1 MNFKS
6 YIESVPNFPK
16 KGIIFRDI
24 QPLLENSLAFKYSIK
39 EMGALVSLPD
49 VWVGVESRGFIFAS
63 ALSVMFGGGVFL
75 IRKIGKLPN
84 KNLNSIS
91 YGLEYGLDTI
101 QMKSS
106 KIEKKAIIVDDVL
119 ATGGTI
125 NAAQKLCE
133 KSNYKVLD
141 ILVLI
146 DLGLNPSLSKQ
157 VKSLIRYE

>member
-1 MNFKS
+1 MDYGK
-6 YIESVPNFPK
+6 YIETIPDFPHN
-16 KGIIFRDI
+16 GIQFKDI
-24 QPLLENSLAFKYSIK
+24 QPLLEDGLAFKNSI
-39 EMGALVSLPD
+39 EDMGALVDIPD
-49 VWVGVESRGFIFAS
+49 VWVGIESRGFIFAS
-63 ALSVMFGGGVFL
+63 ALAIMFGGGVSL
-75 IRKIGKLPN
+75 IRKKGKLPN
-84 KNLNSIS
+84 KNLNTIS
-91 YGLEYGLDTI
+91 YGLEYGSDTI

-106 KIEKKAIIVDDVL
+106 EKEKKVVIVDDVL

-125 NAAQKLCE
+125 EAAQKLCK

>member
-1 MNFKS
+1 MDYGK
-6 YIESVPNFPK
+6 YIETIPDFPH
-16 KGIIFRDI
+16 KGIQFKDI
-24 QPLLENSLAFKYSIK
+24 QPLLEDELAFKNSIE
-39 EMGALVSLPD
+39 EMGALVGIPD

-63 ALSVMFGGGVFL
+63 ALAIMFGGGVSL
-75 IRKIGKLPN
+75 IRKKGKLPN
-84 KNLNSIS
+84 KNLNTIS
-91 YGLEYGLDTI
+91 YALEYRSDTI

-106 KIEKKAIIVDDVL
+106 ENEKKVVIVDDVL

-125 NAAQKLCE
+125 KAAQKLCE

-157 VKSLIRYE
+157 VKSLISYE

>member
-24 QPLLENSLAFKYSIK
+24 QPLLENSLAFKNSIK

-63 ALSVMFGGGVFL
+63 ALSVMFGGGVCL
-75 IRKIGKLPN
+75 IRKKGKLPN

-106 KIEKKAIIVDDVL
+106 KIQKKAIIVDDVL